1 MSLLE
6 PPVRTKHR
14 SHRSKLTPVVATA
27 TTVAL
32 GLSGVFLTA
41 VPASA
46 APGSAEAE
54 ARFLSG
60 TLLQGSLDEL
70 AAIAGERAEAN
81 SGTAEVVTE
90 SGDLDL
96 SVLGEVLQL
105 RVDDGITIPL
115 TIADGGIVSQ
125 YAQANQSGGS
135 VGAAGA
141 VTDQGTID
149 IDGSSGEPTSLTFEL
164 SDLLTDEL
172 TASIADVSLE
182 ASAVTARAEQQPGA
196 QAEGDYNIASLQ
208 TTITSPVVEELSGA
222 LVSAGDEL
230 DGAVSDVL
238 GPDGSLV
245 SELTSTLNTLG
256 LVDVNVSATTDLSA
270 VIEQTLEA
278 NSILGEG
285 GPVVLDLNNGEI
297 TVDIAALLEA
307 NGRDLN
313 DLAPGE
319 EILNSELVGFIT
331 SDVDE
336 LVNGL
341 LGEVQES
348 VTTALDTTELTI
360 SATAGLGNL
369 LTLNLDGTLG
379 EVARGEVVPEITVLG
394 IDFDTVPLSALI
406 GTAVNGVLDLELNTA
421 ALDAELAPLYPALD
435 SVLTDLVSLQ
445 ANGQET
451 VDGTFTQ
458 TALRLAVL
466 NSGAPGELLSLN
478 LAQASVGPN
487 AEATADITFTPTSG
501 PEAGGTAVTISGEG
515 FDGTTGVLFGDTPAA
530 SYIVLDDGEILAVT
544 PAGTGSVA
552 VSVVTG
558 GNTLTA
564 AEFFTYIPD
573 GGPGDGEGET
583 PVVLSIDPNQGP
595 EAGGT
600 EVTIS
605 GSNFTGVD
613 SVTFDGNDATS
624 FTVVSDTEITA
635 VTPAG
640 TGLVDVAIADGTAEA
655 ILEDAFTYVPD
666 DGGSEIP
673 AVISIDPNQGPEAG
687 GTIVTISGRNL
698 DQTDSVTF
706 DGIAATSFTIVSD
719 TEVTAVTPAGVGTV
733 DVALTSGEVVSTL
746 VDGFTYVPDDDGNP
760 GDGESTL
767 VTINPD
773 RGPEAGGTLVTI
785 GGTNLSDVDSVLFG
799 DAPGT
804 SVTVV
809 SETEITVVSPAG
821 TGNVPV
827 TVSADGTLIPGDIR
841 FTYVPAVDSDGP
853 VIDSVT
859 PDDGPVGGGTVVI
872 IGGDNFSEGDTVNF
886 GGNPGT
892 DVVVNSPTQI
902 TVTTPPGTA
911 PGSVDVTVISD
922 DDQSSTLPDG
932 FEYTDGNGGGT
943 PGDGDGGDNGG
954 TPGDG
959 TDNGNTPGG
968 VYYENCQAVRDAGA
982 APLYE
987 GDPGYRAGLDG
998 DNDGI
1003 ACESD
1008 GGNGSTG
1015 NGNGSGSGNDISNL
1029 AKTGGSVAAGA
1040 ISVALLSLLAGGLL
1054 IGFRRKLAS

>member
-32 GLSGVFLTA
+32 GLSGVFLAA

-54 ARFLSG
+54 GRFLSG

-81 SGTAEVVTE
+81 SETAEVVTE

-96 SVLGEVLQL
+96 SVLGELLQL
-105 RVDDGITIPL
+105 RVDDGVTIPL
-115 TIADGGIVSQ
+115 TIADGGVVSQ
-125 YAQANQSGGS
+125 YAQANQAGGS
-135 VGAAGA
+135 VGASGA
-141 VTDQGTID
+141 VTDQGVID
-149 IDGSSGEPTSLTFEL
+149 IDGSTGEPTVLNFDL

-182 ASAVTARAEQQPGA
+182 AGAVTARAEQQPGEA
-196 QAEGDYNIASLQ
+196 ATGDYNIASLR
-208 TTITSPVVEELSGA
+208 TTVNSPLVQGISGD
-222 LVSAGDEL
+222 LVAAGDEL
-230 DGAVSDVL
+230 DGAVAGVL

-245 SELTSTLNTLG
+245 SGLTSTLAPLG
-256 LVDVNVSATTDLSA
+256 IADVDVSATTDLSA

-278 NSILGEG
+278 NAILGEG
-285 GPVVLDLNNGEI
+285 GPVVMDLNSGEI

-319 EILNSELVGFIT
+319 EILTTELVGFIT

-341 LGEVQES
+341 LGEVQGS
-348 VTTALDTTELTI
+348 VATALDTTDLTV
-360 SATAGLGNL
+360 SAVVGTDDTLS
-369 LTLNLDGTLG
+369 LTLDGTLG
-379 EVARGEVVPEITVLG
+379 EVARGEVTPEVTLLG
-394 IDFDTVPLSALI
+394 VDFDATILSGLI
-406 GTAVNGVLDLELNTA
+406 GTAVNGVLDLELNSV
-421 ALDAELAPLYPALD
+421 ALDADLAPLYPALD

-451 VDGTFTQ
+451 VEGTFTQ

-466 NSGAPGELLSLN
+466 NTGAPGELLSLN
-478 LAQASVGPN
+478 LAQAAVGPN
-487 AEATADITFTPTSG
+487 AEATADISFTPTSG

-515 FDGTTGVLFGDTPAA
+515 FTGATGVLFGDTPA
-530 SYIVLDDGEILAVT
+530 STYTVLDDGEILATT

-552 VSVVTG
+552 VSVVNAG
-558 GNTLTA
+558 GTTLTA
-564 AEFFTYIPD
+564 PGSFSYIPD
-573 GGPGDGEGET
+573 GGPGDGET
-583 PVVLSIDPNQGP
+583 PVVLGLTPNQGP

-600 EVTIS
+600 TVTIT
-605 GSNFTGVD
+605 GENFTGVD
-613 SVTFDGNDATS
+613 SVTFDGNEAAS
-624 FTVVSDTEITA
+624 FTVVSDAEITA

-640 TGLVDVAIADGTAEA
+640 TGLVDVTIANGTATA
-655 ILEDAFTYVPD
+655 TLEDAFTYVPD

-673 AVISIDPNQGPEAG
+673 AVLSITPNQGPEAG
-687 GTIVTISGRNL
+687 GTTVTIGGRNL

-719 TEVTAVTPAGVGTV
+719 TEVTAVTPPGVGTV
-733 DVALTSGEVVSTL
+733 DVALSSGEVVSTL
-746 VDGFTYVPDDDGNP
+746 VDGFTYVPDDGGNP
-760 GDGESTL
+760 GDGDSTL

-785 GGTNLSDVDSVLFG
+785 GGTNLSDADTVLFG
-799 DAPGT
+799 DVPGT
-804 SVTVV
+804 SVTVI
-809 SETEITVVSPAG
+809 SDTEITVVSPAG

-827 TVSADGTLIPGDIR
+827 TVSADGTPIPGDIR
-841 FTYVPAVDSDGP
+841 FTYVPEDGSGP

-859 PDDGPVGGGTVVI
+859 PDNGPVGGGTVVI
-872 IGGDNFSEGDTVNF
+872 IGGDNFSEGDTVYF
-886 GGNPGT
+886 GENPGT
-892 DVVVNSPTQI
+892 NVVINSPTEI
-902 TVTTPPGTA
+902 TVTTPAGADPGL
-911 PGSVDVTVISD
+911 VDVTVISD
-922 DDQSSTLPDG
+922 EDESSTLPNG
-932 FEYTDGNGGGT
+932 FEYTDGNTGGT

-968 VYYENCQAVRDAGA
+968 VYYENCEAVRDAGA
-982 APLYE
+982 APLLE
-987 GDPGYRAGLDG
+987 GEPGYRAGLDG

-1003 ACESD
+1003 ACEND
-1008 GGNGSTG
+1008 GGSLG
-1015 NGNGSGSGNDISNL
+1015 NGNGNGNSADNGGNRDL

-1040 ISVALLSLLAGGLL
+1040 ISVAALSLLAGGLL
-1054 IGFRRKLAS
+1054 IGFRRKLAN